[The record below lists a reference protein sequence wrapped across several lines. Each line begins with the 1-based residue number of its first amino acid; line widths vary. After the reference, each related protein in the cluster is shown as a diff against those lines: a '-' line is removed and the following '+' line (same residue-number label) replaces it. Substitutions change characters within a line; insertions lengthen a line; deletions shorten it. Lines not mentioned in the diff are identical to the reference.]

1 MTLSILIALYLT
13 VMVWFMRNMFDI
25 LLSKEDEIVYR
36 WMWILG
42 YVMYAVLW
50 PITVPILINR
60 IRKKLNQKED
70 ESLFALSFFRSK
82 YTPYNRNIY

>member
-1 MTLSILIALYLT
+1 MILSILIALYLT
-13 VMVWFMRNMFDI
+13 VIVWFMRNMFDV

-50 PITVPILINR
+50 SITVPILINR
-60 IRKKLNQKED
+60 IRNKLNQKEED
-70 ESLFALSFFRSK
+70 ESE
-82 YTPYNRNIY
+82 

>member
-1 MTLSILIALYLT
+1 MILSILIALYLT
-13 VMVWFMRNMFDI
+13 VMVWFMINMFDI

-60 IRKKLNQKED
+60 IRNKLNQKED
-70 ESLFALSFFRSK
+70 ESE
-82 YTPYNRNIY
+82 

>member
-1 MTLSILIALYLT
+1 
-13 VMVWFMRNMFDI
+13 MRNMFDV

-70 ESLFALSFFRSK
+70 ESE
-82 YTPYNRNIY
+82 

>member
-1 MTLSILIALYLT
+1 MILSILIALYLT
-13 VMVWFMRNMFDI
+13 VIVWLMRNMFDI

-60 IRKKLNQKED
+60 IRNKLNQKED
-70 ESLFALSFFRSK
+70 ESE
-82 YTPYNRNIY
+82 

>member
-1 MTLSILIALYLT
+1 MILSILIALYLT
-13 VMVWFMRNMFDI
+13 VIVWFMRNMSGSP
-25 LLSKEDEIVYR
+25 LSEEDGIVYR

-70 ESLFALSFFRSK
+70 ESE
-82 YTPYNRNIY
+82 

>member
-1 MTLSILIALYLT
+1 MILSILIALYLT
-13 VMVWFMRNMFDI
+13 VIVWIIRNMSGI
-25 LLSKEDEIVYR
+25 PLSEEDGIVYR

-60 IRKKLNQKED
+60 IRNKLNQEED
-70 ESLFALSFFRSK
+70 ESE
-82 YTPYNRNIY
+82 

>member
-1 MTLSILIALYLT
+1 MLMSVLIGLYLT
-13 VMVWFMRNMFDI
+13 VIVWFMRNMFDI

-42 YVMYAVLW
+42 YVIYAVLW

-60 IRKKLNQKED
+60 IRNKLNQKED
-70 ESLFALSFFRSK
+70 ESE
-82 YTPYNRNIY
+82 

>member
-1 MTLSILIALYLT
+1 MILSILIALYLT
-13 VMVWFMRNMFDI
+13 VVVWLMRNMFDI

-60 IRKKLNQKED
+60 IRNKLNQKED
-70 ESLFALSFFRSK
+70 ESE
-82 YTPYNRNIY
+82 